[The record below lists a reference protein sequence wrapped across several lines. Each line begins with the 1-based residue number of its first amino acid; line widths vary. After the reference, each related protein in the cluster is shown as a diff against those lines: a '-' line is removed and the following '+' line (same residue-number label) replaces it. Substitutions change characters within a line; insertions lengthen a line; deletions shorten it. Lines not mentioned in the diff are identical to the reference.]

1 LRQREELQLIVD
13 AIPAL
18 VFYKGPKNEI
28 LRVNRAARET
38 MQSGALPWSPSGP
51 DQYRADLEVI
61 ASGKPKLGVVEQVDV
76 AGSGRRWL
84 ETARLPQLDE
94 QGQVIG
100 VVVVT
105 QDITDR
111 KELED
116 RLLQGQK
123 LESIGRLAGG
133 VAHDFNNLLTSIF
146 GLISLAQ
153 RAVPTESMAHEYL
166 ALLQLAAEGGANLT
180 RQLLAFARRQLIE
193 PRPVDLN
200 SLVLEASSLLERVL
214 GETIQVGVEL
224 CTQAL
229 PVKVD
234 PSQISQL
241 LLNLALNARDAMP
254 KGGRLT
260 FRTALLN
267 VDDRRAGSL
276 PELSA
281 GRYVALSIIDTGEG
295 LSDDALAHLFE
306 PFFTTK
312 AFGKGTGLGLAMCY
326 GIVKQN
332 GGHIAVESAPGTGT
346 AFTVYLPEIDGDVE
360 PARPQRT
367 SLPIA
372 AGNETLLFVE
382 DDDLLRHLMVPELA
396 RHGYRLIEASNGEEA
411 LKAATE
417 HAGPIHLLI
426 TDMIMPKMSG
436 VELARRFTT
445 MRPQTPVLFISGYT
459 QDTWDGEPLANLL
472 FKPFAGDA
480 LLSRV
485 RQLLDAAASAR

>member
-1 LRQREELQLIVD
+1 
-13 AIPAL
+13 
-18 VFYKGPKNEI
+18 
-28 LRVNRAARET
+28 
-38 MQSGALPWSPSGP
+38 
-51 DQYRADLEVI
+51 
-61 ASGKPKLGVVEQVDV
+61 
-76 AGSGRRWL
+76 
-84 ETARLPQLDE
+84 
-94 QGQVIG
+94 
-100 VVVVT
+100 
-105 QDITDR
+105 
-111 KELED
+111 
-116 RLLQGQK
+116 
-123 LESIGRLAGG
+123 
-133 VAHDFNNLLTSIF
+133 
-146 GLISLAQ
+146 
-153 RAVPTESMAHEYL
+153 
-166 ALLQLAAEGGANLT
+166 
-180 RQLLAFARRQLIE
+180 LAFARRQLIE
-193 PRPVDLN
+193 PRSVDLN

-214 GETIQVGVEL
+214 GETIQVAVEL
-224 CTQAL
+224 CPQPL

-254 KGGRLT
+254 GGGRLT

-267 VDDRRAGSL
+267 TDDRRAGSV

-295 LSDDALAHLFE
+295 LSDEVLAHLFE

-312 AFGKGTGLGLAMCY
+312 DFGKGTGLGLAMCY

-332 GGHIAVESAPGTGT
+332 SGHIAVESALGTGT
-346 AFTVYLPEIDGDVE
+346 AFTVYLPQSHGAVE
-360 PARPQRT
+360 PARAQRT
-367 SLPIA
+367 SLPVA

-382 DDDLLRHLMVPELA
+382 DDDLLRHLMVPELT

-417 HAGPIHLLI
+417 HAGPIHLLV

-436 VELARRFTT
+436 VELARRFTE

-459 QDTWDGEPLANLL
+459 HDTWDGEPLANLL

-485 RQLLDAAASAR
+485 RQLLDTRVSAR